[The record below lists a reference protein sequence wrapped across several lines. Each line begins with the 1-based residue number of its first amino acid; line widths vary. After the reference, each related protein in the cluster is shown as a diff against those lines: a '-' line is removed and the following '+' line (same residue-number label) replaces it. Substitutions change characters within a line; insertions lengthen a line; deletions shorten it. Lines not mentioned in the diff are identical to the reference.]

1 MNKIIVAI
9 AMISLF
15 LVPALLAQGKTFPPF
30 GPGAG
35 RIKITGGTIYYA
47 ASPYLSVYVNL
58 TRGGAPLLHAKVR
71 LNKTLLREGSG
82 GFYSGAFFTPY
93 NIALGDEHVFTI
105 EPAVLAPAPPL
116 GTFPAERTVL
126 ASYRVDKLIQWLSP
140 TPGQVIHLSAHTLS
154 IRLRWKF
161 TGTPVRV
168 RIAVSDSATRT
179 EVFSGM
185 TTGEE
190 LSLPAAV
197 LQPGKTYTVQI
208 DTTPPGCGPM
218 GRFTLAKPAALD
230 SDVCFDWEY
239 NSRFS
244 TAPGPVIF

>member
-1 MNKIIVAI
+1 MKKIFLAI
-9 AMISLF
+9 AMIPLF
-15 LVPALLAQGKTFPPF
+15 LAPALLAQGKTITPF
-30 GPGAG
+30 GPGADK
-35 RIKITGGTIYYA
+35 IKITGGTIYYA
-47 ASPYLSVYVNL
+47 ASPYLSIYVNL
-58 TRGGAPLLHAKVR
+58 TRRGAPVLNAKVR

-93 NIALGDEHVFTI
+93 NIAIGHEHVFTI
-105 EPAVLAPAPPL
+105 EPPLLSPAPPL
-116 GTFPAERTVL
+116 GTFPPDRAEL
-126 ASYRVDKLIQWLSP
+126 ATYRVDKLIQWVSP

-168 RIAVSDSATRT
+168 RIAVSDSATRA

-185 TTGEE
+185 TAAEE
-190 LSLPAAV
+190 IALPAGV
-197 LQPGKTYTVQI
+197 LQPGKTYSVQI

-218 GRFTLAKPAALD
+218 GRFTLAKLASLD

-239 NSRFS
+239 NFRFS

>member
-1 MNKIIVAI
+1 
-9 AMISLF
+9 
-15 LVPALLAQGKTFPPF
+15 
-30 GPGAG
+30 
-35 RIKITGGTIYYA
+35 
-47 ASPYLSVYVNL
+47 
-58 TRGGAPLLHAKVR
+58 
-71 LNKTLLREGSG
+71 
-82 GFYSGAFFTPY
+82 
-93 NIALGDEHVFTI
+93 
-105 EPAVLAPAPPL
+105 VLAPAPPL

-126 ASYRVDKLIQWLSP
+126 ATYRVDKLIQWLSP

-179 EVFSGM
+179 EIFSGM

-218 GRFTLAKPAALD
+218 GRFILAKPAALD

-239 NSRFS
+239 NFRFS
-244 TAPGPVIF
+244 TAPGPVVF